1 MRGVL
6 VDANVLVSF
15 FVNRN
20 EQQRDA
26 ADELLQRG
34 EEGEIAAIVPQF
46 VIFETSYVLQSLYA
60 IPRER
65 VASMVRDVLTF
76 PGVQVIDD
84 CPWKR
89 VFDLWPATL
98 TSLADAAI
106 LALAITNRYDAIATF
121 DQKLAK
127 RSTDLGVAT
136 YW

>member
-1 MRGVL
+1 MRRVL

-15 FVNRN
+15 FMNRH

-26 ADELLQRG
+26 ADELLQRAEG
-34 EEGEIAAIVPQF
+34 GEIAAAVPQF
-46 VIFETSYVLQSLYA
+46 VVFETIYVLQSLYG

-65 VASMVRDVLTF
+65 VAEMIRDVLAF

-106 LALAITNRYDAIATF
+106 LALAMTNRYDAIATF

-127 RSTDLGVAT
+127 RSTDLGVAA